1 VQVSEVHVSQR
12 KLTRHPPPSLSPSP
26 LVPTRYNVGKVGSS
40 NQAIEEHTW
49 QMPGDAELIFA
60 AGHMHIGGVNITL
73 LAGKTKDTLR
83 PVCTSVPKYGAKT
96 GVIGDEK
103 GYVTKIS
110 TCTFGGGKLNFQKG
124 DYVRVHSVYNVDPDD
139 ARSDPIPGGNHGG
152 VMSLFYLATAGP
164 AGSGTHGGG
173 GNGKGPHTGDG
184 LHDHAAAAAWT
195 AFACV
200 TVLLLGTWMGMAFMW
215 YRRRRA
221 QAANEY
227 MAMN

>member
-1 VQVSEVHVSQR
+1 MCVGGVEYPAPPS
-12 KLTRHPPPSLSPSP
+12 PPPSPP
-26 LVPTRYNVGKVGSS
+26 VPTRYNVDKVGSS
-40 NQAIEEHTW
+40 NQAIEEHTF

-83 PVCTSVPKYGAKT
+83 PVCTSVPQYGAKT

-110 TCTFGGGKLNFQKG
+110 TCTFGGGKVNFEKG
-124 DYVRVHSVYNVDPDD
+124 DYVSVHSVYNVDPDD
-139 ARSDPIPGGNHGG
+139 ARSDPIPGGSHGG

-173 GNGKGPHTGDG
+173 GTGKGAHMGDDV
-184 LHDHAAAAAWT
+184 HDHAAWI

-200 TVLLLGTWMGMAFMW
+200 TVLLLGTWMGMAFMR

-227 MAMN
+227 TAMN